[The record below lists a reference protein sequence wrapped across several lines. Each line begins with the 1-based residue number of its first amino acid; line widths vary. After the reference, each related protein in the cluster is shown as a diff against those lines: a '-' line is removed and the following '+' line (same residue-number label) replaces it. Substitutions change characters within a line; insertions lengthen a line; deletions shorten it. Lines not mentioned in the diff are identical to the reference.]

1 MYNGVAECIVKLHKN
16 YIVSV
21 SMSTNC
27 VNIKHYLYNLLKQ
40 SKVAQHYQ

>member
-1 MYNGVAECIVKLHKN
+1 MYNGVAECIVTLHKN

-27 VNIKHYLYNLLKQ
+27 VNIKHYVYN
-40 SKVAQHYQ
+40 